1 MHDQMDLQYRIV
13 WKFCFF
19 IFSDFWNAVC
29 LRSEEDRWAAGCTS
43 GSGALCKEA
52 EQFQEKSDA
61 GQ

>member
-13 WKFCFF
+13 WKGFLL

-43 GSGALCKEA
+43 GPGALRKEA
-52 EQFQEKSDA
+52 EQFQETSDA